1 MLLRFDPFRDVEREL
16 DRLASMGNGGY
27 RPTVMP
33 MDAWR
38 QGDRFF
44 VRIDLPGVD
53 PASVDLT
60 VEKDV
65 LTVSAERRWE
75 RGDGEQVLAA
85 ERPQGRWS
93 RQLFLGDALDVER
106 IEARYEHGVLTI
118 MLPVAEAAKP
128 RKVSVTTGDTGAH
141 AIATESSDSKAH
153 AAA

>member
-16 DRLASMGNGGY
+16 DRLASTVNGGGY
-27 RPTVMP
+27 RPAVMP

-44 VRIDLPGVD
+44 VRLDLPGVD
-53 PASVDLT
+53 PASIDLT

-65 LTVSAERRWE
+65 LTVSAERSWAK
-75 RGDGEQVLAA
+75 GDGDQVLVA

-93 RQLFLGDALDVER
+93 RQLFLGNALDADR

-118 MLPVAEAAKP
+118 TLPVAEAAKP
-128 RKVSVTTGDTGAH
+128 RKVAVTTAEAGAETK
-141 AIATESSDSKAH
+141 AITTDAKAV
-153 AAA
+153 A

>member
-1 MLLRFDPFRDVEREL
+1 MLLRFDPFREVEREL
-16 DRLASMGNGGY
+16 DRHGTGMNGGF

-53 PASVDLT
+53 PDSIDLT

-65 LTVSAERRWE
+65 LTVSADRRWE
-75 RGDGEQVLAA
+75 RGDGEQVLVA

-93 RQLFLGDALDVER
+93 RQLFLGDALDAER

-118 MLPVAEAAKP
+118 TLPVAEAAKP
-128 RKVSVTTGDTGAH
+128 RKVAVTTGDTETK
-141 AIATESSDSKAH
+141 AITADAKSKAV
-153 AAA
+153 A